1 VVRDWTAQVVVQ
13 FLEDVLQRRRRRHAR
28 LDGKAQ
34 PVGLSGPMI
43 RVLAQDAHLC
53 LGVRRVMQGVENVVH
68 VRVNRA
74 RPVLFNQEP
83 PQLLVVGLL
92 ELVRQPLAPV
102 VLQNRSQ
109 RRCTS
114 ASFRVRERTAES
126 FVRTGTEKRRHGK
139 APARKSAGTEKRR
152 HRKAQAPKKAR
163 TEKGPDGKGPARR
176 RSAPVPAEAPSAVL
190 RRQRRWVANVALP
203 SAVL

>member
-1 VVRDWTAQVVVQ
+1 
-13 FLEDVLQRRRRRHAR
+13 
-28 LDGKAQ
+28 
-34 PVGLSGPMI
+34 
-43 RVLAQDAHLC
+43 
-53 LGVRRVMQGVENVVH
+53 NVVH

-152 HRKAQAPKKAR
+152 HRKAQAPKSAGTEKAR
-163 TEKGPDGKGPARR
+163 TEKGPHGKGPARKR
-176 RSAPVPAEAPSAVL
+176 AGTEKVRPRAGRSTVSGTAPSAPL
-190 RRQRRWVANVALP
+190 GGQRRSPVSGTP
-203 SAVL
+203 RSA